1 MAAPELERIWA
12 AYPADRRRDR
22 TTCLRRIREALAEVA
37 SDELLAAVRAY
48 AAESEGFTR
57 SKVSFSDN
65 WLRDGKWRRHVEEF
79 RRRKAEA
86 EAAAEKQLAQVAAW
100 VKTRHGMCKHVTETQ
115 VAAAVE
121 RRLISRQDARAAGF
135 MQ

>member
-1 MAAPELERIWA
+1 MQDALGEVSPE
-12 AYPADRRRDR
+12 
-22 TTCLRRIREALAEVA
+22 
-37 SDELLAAVRAY
+37 ELLVAVRAY

-65 WLRDGKWRRHVEEF
+65 WLRDGKWQRHVDDL
-79 RRRKAEA
+79 RRRTA

-100 VKTRHGMCKHVTETQ
+100 VKARHGMCKHLTEAQ

-121 RRLISRQDARAAGF
+121 RGLISSDEARAAGF
-135 MQ
+135 MR